1 MRVNDSVNV
10 RPHFVYQKVHRDF
23 TRSLPFAF
31 DLLCLHVDDDHVLGL
46 DESFVRDRRR
56 AHDVPVRQA
65 RADVAVGGSN
75 IPLLVDEVAE
85 ARNAGAILVFG
96 HGRHSIAA
104 NGFSEIRRKNRR
116 AFPQPA
122 TTQTG
127 SR

>member
-65 RADVAVGGSN
+65 RADVAVGGRNVSFL
-75 IPLLVDEVAE
+75 IGETAE
-85 ARNAGAILVFG
+85 PRNLGAILGFG
-96 HGRHSIAA
+96 HGRHSILFFDGCAL
-104 NGFSEIRRKNRR
+104 S
-116 AFPQPA
+116 
-122 TTQTG
+122 
-127 SR
+127 